1 MKTTKDTR
9 NIPVRREWLAEL
21 MSLLT
26 PEERFVTKN
35 GHLCLWTL
43 PAKQLVFVVEE
54 PCPVVFRWLG
64 DRFTA
69 AEVSCPA
76 ELKVESFGILD
87 G

>member
-26 PEERFVTKN
+26 PDERFVTKN

-54 PCPVVFRWLG
+54 PRVHESYCGLPEDHEGSCQAVVTRLLG
-64 DRFTA
+64 
-69 AEVSCPA
+69 V
-76 ELKVESFGILD
+76 
-87 G
+87 